1 MKAAIDD
8 ENLDVTPDHV
18 LVLRN
23 AGPQGGPGMP
33 EWGMLPMPKALLK
46 QGHRDMLRISD
57 ARMSGTSYG
66 ACILHVAPESFVGG
80 PLALLKTGDIVRMD
94 LKART
99 LDMLV
104 DEDELAARRAAWKAP
119 EPRFERGW
127 GYMFQRHVGQA
138 DQGCDFD
145 YLTAAFGQT
154 TGEPDIF

>member
-1 MKAAIDD
+1 
-8 ENLDVTPDHV
+8 
-18 LVLRN
+18 
-23 AGPQGGPGMP
+23 
-33 EWGMLPMPKALLK
+33 MPKALLK

-66 ACILHVAPESFVGG
+66 ACILHVAPEAFIGG

-94 LKART
+94 LEARM

-104 DEDELAARRAAWKAP
+104 AEEEIAARRAAWVAP
-119 EPRFERGW
+119 APRYERGW

-145 YLTAAFGQT
+145 YLTTQFGAAAA
-154 TGEPDIF
+154 EPDIY